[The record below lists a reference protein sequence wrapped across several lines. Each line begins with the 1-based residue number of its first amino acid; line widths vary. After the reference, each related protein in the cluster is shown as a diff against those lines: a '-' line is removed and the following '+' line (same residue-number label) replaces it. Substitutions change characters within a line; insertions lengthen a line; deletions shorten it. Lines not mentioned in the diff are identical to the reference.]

1 MSEAFSVGLDESF
14 LSLPLP
20 LPWRASASFPLPISW
35 WELIETSGGARWT
48 WSTFGSSDTGAV
60 CLGIEEL
67 GPESSRI
74 SGS

>member
-1 MSEAFSVGLDESF
+1 MFEAFSVDLEEFF

-20 LPWRASASFPLPISW
+20 LPWRVSASFPLPISW
-35 WELIETSGGARWT
+35 WEPIETFGGARWT

-60 CLGIEEL
+60 CSGIEEL
-67 GPESSRI
+67 GSESSRI